1 MSERRS
7 HGDGALDV
15 QVLEALAEGQP
26 LLETLALIA
35 TGLERGIDGALV
47 CVKLVSEDGRR
58 LDYAS
63 APSLPASYVEAT
75 TQQPVGP
82 LDGACGTAV
91 HTRRAVFVEDIAT
104 SPLWHQYRDVAL
116 AHGLRACWALPVL
129 GARDQPLAA
138 FAVYHRAPTRPTWG
152 QLRDLDRFRHL
163 LRIAVERDR
172 SERELKASE
181 ERFRLAFRDAAF
193 GLAVLDLEG
202 RLSTVNRAFARMLGY
217 EADELIARE
226 AIDLT
231 HPDDRAASERY
242 IQTLATGQH
251 TSFTVEKRYVA
262 KGGQHVWARLTASAR
277 RDEGGRVAEVFAIV
291 EDISRQRALEQERR
305 YEQSLLQMASRVG
318 RLGAWTFDLASGMPH
333 LSREAL
339 DIHEFAPDAE
349 TSAEMFL
356 AQYPPEHRERLMECF
371 RRCGRDGTA
380 FDAEF
385 PLVTAKGTPLWVRV
399 IGEAARDETG
409 AIVRLQG
416 ALQDITERKV
426 LEQQWLRSQRL
437 ESIGTLAGGIA
448 HDLNNV
454 LTPITMG
461 LGLLRPGEPDPAR
474 QQMFAV
480 IEASA
485 SRAAAMVRQVL
496 SFARGAEGQ
505 RSVVSPATLVHDV
518 SALLRETL
526 PKHITLAVDLPDD
539 IWPVDV
545 EPTQMHQVLLNL
557 CVNARD
563 AMAEGGIL
571 RLCARNHHH
580 DESPMASSTL
590 PPGRYVVLS
599 VEDTGVGI
607 AADVIGKIFDPFF
620 TTKPTGS
627 GTGLGLSTSLGI
639 ARAHGGHIEVCRLE
653 QGTRF
658 DVLLPA
664 VEEPDSAA
672 CVVEEDAL
680 KEAAGVTL
688 LIVDDEPAVRLLPRH
703 VLEGAG
709 YRIVE
714 ADSGA
719 QALQRLEESSKRFAL
734 VVTDLMMPGLDG
746 GALLRRIRA
755 SYPDMPVVATSG
767 MVSAERLAELDAA
780 GLTAFLQKPYAP
792 AALRAT
798 VERAL
803 QASHA

>member
-47 CVKLVSEDGRR
+47 CVKLVSDDGRR

-104 SPLWHQYRDVAL
+104 SPLWHQHRDVAL

-129 GARDQPLAA
+129 GAGDQPLAA
-138 FAVYHRAPTRPTWG
+138 FAVYHRTPTRPTWG

-172 SERELKASE
+172 SERELRASE

-193 GLAVLDLEG
+193 GLAVSDLSG
-202 RLSTVNRAFARMLGY
+202 RLRMVNRAFARMLGY
-217 EADELIARE
+217 EVDELLARE
-226 AIDLT
+226 ALDLT
-231 HPDDRAASERY
+231 HPDDRADSDRHARE
-242 IQTLATGQH
+242 LALGQRQ
-251 TSFTVEKRYVA
+251 SFTREKRYVA
-262 KGGQHVWARLTASAR
+262 RDGRAVWARVTGSAR
-277 RDEGGRVAEVFAIV
+277 RDDQDCVAELFVIV

-318 RLGAWTFDLASGMPH
+318 RFGAWIIDLTTGVPH

-339 DIHEFAPDAE
+339 DIHELPHDTVTTPE
-349 TSAEMFL
+349 VVL
-356 AQYPPEHRERLMECF
+356 AQYPTEHRARLVACLERCQ
-371 RRCGRDGTA
+371 RDGTP
-380 FDAEF
+380 FDEEF
-385 PLVTAKGTPLWVRV
+385 PFITVKDTPLWVRV
-399 IGEAARDETG
+399 IAEASRDETG

-480 IEASA
+480 VEASA

-505 RSVVSPATLVHDV
+505 RSVVSPVTLVHDV

-526 PKHITLAVDLPDD
+526 PKHITLAVDAQDD
-539 IWPVDV
+539 TWQVEV
-545 EPTQMHQVLLNL
+545 EPTQLHQVLLNL

-563 AMAEGGIL
+563 AMPGGGTLSI
-571 RLCARNHHH
+571 RTRNHRQQP
-580 DESPMASSTL
+580 DAVVYADLS
-590 PPGRYVVLS
+590 PGRYVVFS

-607 AADVIGKIFDPFF
+607 SPDIIGKIFDPFF
-620 TTKPTGS
+620 TTKPPGS
-627 GTGLGLSTSLGI
+627 GTGLGLSTSMGI
-639 ARAHGGHIEVCRLE
+639 ARAHGGHIDVCSSE
-653 QGTRF
+653 EGTRF

-664 VEEPDSAA
+664 A
-672 CVVEEDAL
+672 EDADP
-680 KEAAGVTL
+680 EVNATRDDAVTEGSGVTV
-688 LIVDDEPAVRLLPRH
+688 LIVDDEPAVRMLMRH

-719 QALQRLEESSKRFAL
+719 GALQCLEESPKRFAV
-734 VVTDLMMPGLDG
+734 VVTDLMMPGIDG
-746 GALLRRIRA
+746 VALLRRIRA

-767 MVSAERLAELDAA
+767 MASAERLAELDAA

-792 AALRAT
+792 ADLRAT

-803 QASHA
+803 YASHA